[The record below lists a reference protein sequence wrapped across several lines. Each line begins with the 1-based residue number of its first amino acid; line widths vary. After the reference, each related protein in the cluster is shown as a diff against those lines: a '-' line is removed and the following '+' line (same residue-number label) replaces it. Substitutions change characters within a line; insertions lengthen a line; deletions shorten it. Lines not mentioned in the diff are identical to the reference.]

1 MCVEKTIREAESG
14 GAASEE
20 VLLRF
25 DDLDGRVERTER
37 DLDELRNEVTSM
49 HDTLR
54 EVHER
59 TVQKNRIY
67 RLLPEE
73 EADAVTVSDIAGY
86 IDRPE
91 DVARVLVDELVLE
104 MDLSTTDLGHGKVGY
119 YQ

>member
-25 DDLDGRVERTER
+25 DDLDGRVEWTER

-104 MDLSTTDLGHGKVGY
+104 MDLSTTDLVHGKVGY